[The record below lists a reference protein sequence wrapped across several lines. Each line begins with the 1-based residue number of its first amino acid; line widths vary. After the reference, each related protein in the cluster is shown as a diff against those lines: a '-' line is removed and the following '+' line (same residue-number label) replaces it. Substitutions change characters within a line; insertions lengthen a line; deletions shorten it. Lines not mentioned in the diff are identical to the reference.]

1 MRKIFLLIFLFSFC
15 FKPAIVGGQTKP
27 YDVLIR
33 SGKIYLQNRQYEKAK
48 EMFQEAVSQ
57 RPEDP
62 EGNFHLAITLISLG
76 DYLNAA
82 KYLLIPI
89 NNENY
94 LKKIQKD
101 ENYKLTCWSS
111 LIEVSQNYLINNELD
126 SALIYAK
133 GALILDPERPFN
145 YTLLSQI
152 YVNLKMYDSLYALAQ
167 NMISKD
173 VNSPQGYSL
182 LGSYYLVK
190 EDYDN
195 ALIAFENSIKNYERK
210 IEEEKNKLA
219 ELLKLKEEKERIIK
233 KLLNYHSEKK
243 IKEFENYLKDSLKF
257 RSGIEKVAQLVLEI
271 SSLNQEY
278 TQNLLRVGLIQMQ
291 KKKEKEALNTF
302 KKLFEIDEK
311 NYDALFY
318 LGVNYYN
325 LSLYDSCRIT
335 FEKLLSLIIRQPT
348 EEEKIKIKELIT
360 DTSSNYVELPSQ
372 FLPYLYYLIKDNSFS
387 IFTPERLENVY
398 MILGGAYAQLAK
410 LESKPTY
417 YDLAIKSF
425 EKILL
430 INPKN
435 LDAYQ
440 NLAVVYR
447 DKGDKETARKYLEK
461 KMKLEKE
468 KK

>member
-1 MRKIFLLIFLFSFC
+1 MRKIILLIFLFNFC
-15 FKPAIVGGQTKP
+15 FKPSIISGQTKP

-48 EMFQEAVSQ
+48 EMFEEAVSQ

-62 EGNFHLAITLISLG
+62 DGNFYLAITLISLG

-82 KYLLIPI
+82 RYLLVPV
-89 NNENY
+89 NDNNY

-111 LIEVSQNYLINNELD
+111 LIEASQNYLANNKSD

-152 YVNLKMYDSLYALAQ
+152 YANLKMYDSLYVLAQ

-173 VNSPQGYSL
+173 ANSPQGYSL
-182 LGSYYLVK
+182 LGSYYLAK

-195 ALIAFENSIKNYERK
+195 ALNSFENSIRNYERK
-210 IEEEKNKLA
+210 ISEEKDKLA
-219 ELLKLKEEKERIIK
+219 ELLKLKEEKEKVIK
-233 KLLNYHSEKK
+233 KLLNYQSEKK
-243 IKEFENYLKDSLKF
+243 IKEFESYLKDSLKF

-291 KKKEKEALNTF
+291 KKKEKEAVNTF
-302 KKLFEIDEK
+302 KKLWEVDEK

-318 LGVNYYN
+318 LGANYYT

-335 FEKLLSLIIRQPT
+335 FENLISLILRWPT
-348 EEEKIKIKELIT
+348 EEEKLKIKDLIT
-360 DTSSNYVELPSQ
+360 DTSLNYLELPSQ
-372 FLPYLYYLIKDNSFS
+372 FSPYLYYLTKDNSLS
-387 IFTPERLENVY
+387 ILAPERLENVY

-410 LESKPTY
+410 LENKPTY
-417 YDLAIKSF
+417 YDSAIKYF
-425 EKILL
+425 EKIIL

-447 DKGDKETARKYLEK
+447 DKGDRETARKYLEK

-468 KK
+468 LK

>member
-1 MRKIFLLIFLFSFC
+1 MRKIFLIFFLSLSFSLI
-15 FKPAIVGGQTKP
+15 AQTKP
-27 YDVLIR
+27 FDVLIR

-48 EMFQEAVSQ
+48 EMFSQAVAQ
-57 RPEDP
+57 RPNDP
-62 EGNFHLAITLISLG
+62 DANFYLAITLISLG
-76 DYLNAA
+76 DYLQAA
-82 KYLLIPI
+82 SYLLIPI
-89 NNENY
+89 ADEEY

-111 LIEVSQNYLINNELD
+111 LMEAAQSYLSKNLSD
-126 SALIYAK
+126 SALIYGRA
-133 GALILDPERPFN
+133 ALALDPERPFN

-152 YVNLKMYDSLYALAQ
+152 YANLKMYDSLYSLAQ

-173 VNSPQGYSL
+173 SLSPQGYSL
-182 LGSYYLVK
+182 LGSYYLAK

-195 ALIAFENSIKNYERK
+195 ALTAFEKSIKNYEKR
-210 IEEEKNKLA
+210 IFEEKNKLA
-219 ELLKLKEEKERIIK
+219 EILKIKEEKEKVIK
-233 KLLNYHSEKK
+233 RLLNYQSEKK
-243 IKEFENYLKDSLKF
+243 VKEFENYLKDTLKF
-257 RSGIEKVAQLVLEI
+257 KSGIEKVAQMILELN
-271 SSLNQEY
+271 SLNQEY

-291 KKKEKEALNTF
+291 KKKEKEAIITF
-302 KKLFEIDEK
+302 KKLFSEDEK

-335 FEKLLSLIIRQPT
+335 LENLLSFVIKKPND
-348 EEEKIKIKELIT
+348 EELKKIKELIG
-360 DTSSNYVELPSQ
+360 DTTLNFLELPPTFS
-372 FLPYLYYLIKDNSFS
+372 PYSFYLLKDNFLSLFS
-387 IFTPERLENVY
+387 PERLENVY
-398 MILGGAYAQLAK
+398 MVLGGAYAQLAK
-410 LESKPTY
+410 IENKIAY
-417 YDLAIKSF
+417 YDSAIKAF

-447 DKGDKETARKYLEK
+447 DKGDKETARKYLEM

-468 KK
+468 RK

>member
-15 FKPAIVGGQTKP
+15 FKPSIVGGQTKP

-33 SGKIYLQNRQYEKAK
+33 SGKIYFQNRQYEKAK

-57 RPEDP
+57 KPEDP
-62 EGNFHLAITLISLG
+62 DGNFHLAITLISLG
-76 DYLNAA
+76 DYFNAA

-89 NNENY
+89 NDSNY

-111 LIEVSQNYLINNELD
+111 LIEASQSYLANNKSD
-126 SALIYAK
+126 TALIYAK

-152 YVNLKMYDSLYALAQ
+152 YTNLKMYDSLYSLAQ
-167 NMISKD
+167 NMINKNP
-173 VNSPQGYSL
+173 NSPQGYSL
-182 LGSYYLVK
+182 LGSYYLAK
-190 EDYDN
+190 ENYDS
-195 ALIAFENSIKNYERK
+195 ALVAFENSIKNYERK
-210 IEEEKNKLA
+210 IDEEKNKLA
-219 ELLKLKEEKERIIK
+219 ELLKLKEEKEIVIK
-233 KLLNYHSEKK
+233 KLLDYQSEKK
-243 IKEFENYLKDSLKF
+243 VKEFEIYLKDSLKF

-291 KKKEKEALNTF
+291 KKKEKEAINTF
-302 KKLFEIDEK
+302 KKLFEVDEK

-325 LSLYDSCRIT
+325 LSLYDSCKIT
-335 FEKLLSLIIRQPT
+335 FENLLSLIIRQPK
-348 EEEKIKIKELIT
+348 EEEKVKISELIT
-360 DTSSNYVELPSQ
+360 DTSLNYVELPSQ
-372 FLPYLYYLIKDNSFS
+372 FLPYLYYLTKDNSLS
-387 IFTPERLENVY
+387 IFSPERLENIY

-410 LESKPTY
+410 LENKPSY

-468 KK
+468 KR